1 MNGCNQF
8 RFHFRGF
15 CLQINFKDFENE
27 QSVCQLVNRQVV
39 GWLGWVD
46 RSELLLFHAILGST
60 LSATV

>member
-1 MNGCNQF
+1 MLPDRSLNYLNHDSRRIQIMNGCNQF

-39 GWLGWVD
+39 GWLG
-46 RSELLLFHAILGST
+46 
-60 LSATV
+60 